1 MDIKTYGI
9 SLVTASIMLT
19 VVLLISKNSSS
30 YFVVKSVVSVAFL
43 SFVLFPVIGELNE
56 FSRDY
61 EDYFKL
67 EYQEINDEIKQLTE
81 QNALS
86 SAYDIVVRQLELN
99 EIDFFEIEIDVYT
112 NEQNLIELK
121 DITVYIQ
128 NEAEILK
135 AKSILDGIFLIETNI
150 YFRNTV
156 VD

>member
-1 MDIKTYGI
+1 MDVKTYGI

-30 YFVVKSVVSVAFL
+30 YNVVKSVVGVAFL
-43 SFVLFPVIGELNE
+43 SFLLFPIISE
-56 FSRDY
+56 FGAFSQDY

-67 EYQEINDEIKQLTE
+67 EYQEINQDVKQLTE
-81 QNALS
+81 QNAIN
-86 SAYDIVVRQLELN
+86 SAYNIVAQQLELN
-99 EIDFFEIEIDVYT
+99 EIAYFEIKVEVYT

-150 YFRNTV
+150 YFRNTM
-156 VD
+156 DN